1 MGNSNS
7 QIILEKSDQQPL
19 DFIDNDDVEIPNNS
33 SVSDESALIIQ
44 HNDTVSSFI
53 VHRKFSQRVESNNYQ
68 VWPPRT
74 KAVAVL
80 DVLVVVVSQSLH
92 IVPIMHFITSRFS
105 RITLISQAMFTSAVF
120 LTMIE
125 YLGPGMSITLLS
137 VNHST
142 WNNAGPWLALSSRIR
157 ISNGESC

>member
-1 MGNSNS
+1 MGNSSS

-68 VWPPRT
+68 VWPLRT

-105 RITLISQAMFTSAVF
+105 RITLIS
-120 LTMIE
+120 
-125 YLGPGMSITLLS
+125 
-137 VNHST
+137 
-142 WNNAGPWLALSSRIR
+142 
-157 ISNGESC
+157 